1 MKVLMFIAADCSNIS
16 KEGKLNIMGIFHE
29 INAFSFPARHPSM
42 HLVLSLGAELGEYGS
57 KRELVI
63 KMQSANGN
71 ELLNLQGPIEI
82 PQAKEGKRPEVNAIF
97 ELNEV
102 TFPEPGPYQF
112 IVMIDKDYKGDMSI
126 HVNKIEG
133 TDNLSKNK

>member
-16 KEGKLNIMGIFHE
+16 QDGKLNIMGIFHE

-42 HLVLSLGAELGEYGS
+42 HVVLSLGAELGEYGS

-63 KMQSANGN
+63 KMRSANGN
-71 ELLNLQGPIEI
+71 ELLSLRGPIEI
-82 PQAKEGKRPEVNAIF
+82 PPAKEGKKPEVNAIF
-97 ELNEV
+97 ELKDV

-126 HVNKIEG
+126 FVNKIEAP
-133 TDNLSKNK
+133 DNLSKGK